1 MTVQEAR
8 LYRES
13 VSKLLIGKSIAFAI
27 EYLKENNISYRLL
40 REGKNSYIQVNNHVM
55 DRAGLEVDDS
65 ILTHISW
72 G

>member
-1 MTVQEAR
+1 MNAKEAR
-8 LYRES
+8 EYREG

-27 EYLKENNISYRLL
+27 EYLKENDISYRLL
-40 REGKNSYIQVNNHVM
+40 RNDKYSHMRVNNHVM

-65 ILTHISW
+65 VLTNISW